1 MGTPFDLLQRRRFG
15 HYEILA
21 ELGSGGMGGVF
32 EAKDQ
37 SLGRHVAI
45 KIIPGL
51 LASDPARLARFE
63 QEARTAS
70 ALNHPNI
77 VTIYEIGKVDDIPYI
92 AMELVEGK
100 TLRRL
105 LHGRALLTRQAL
117 QLAVQAAD
125 GLAEAHEAG
134 IVHRDLKPENI
145 MVTPNGRVK
154 LLDFGLAKV
163 VVPTGLDTAE
173 TQSMLSP
180 ATEPGAL
187 VGTVG
192 YMSPQQAMGQEVDFR
207 SDLFSCGSILY
218 EMATGQPS
226 FRRASAV
233 QTLAAI
239 IESEPEPVAQINPD
253 VPAPLRWII
262 ERCLAKDPAERYAST
277 RDLVRDLQG
286 VLDHLHEITSVSG
299 GVSPVARSSG
309 VGRPPARHGPRTHRL
324 LIVVLLALGL
334 SAAAVV
340 FIPRSPRATSTPTS
354 PTLSPKA
361 RRSVA
366 VLGFRNLSGQPE
378 AAWLSTALSE
388 MMTTELAA
396 DGALRTIPGENV
408 GRMKLELSISDAESL
423 AADTLSKVG
432 KNLGTDLVLLG
443 SYVALPGGRIRLD
456 LRLQDVAAGET
467 VVALATNGTQEG
479 LVDLVTQAG
488 SRVRRSIGLGAP
500 SEAGA
505 LKAGLPGNFEG
516 QRLYAE
522 GVSRLRLLDALAARD
537 LLVKAVAADPKAP
550 LPRAALAEAWATL
563 GYESRAEDEARRAFD
578 LSGGL
583 PRAERLA
590 VEARYRET
598 AGEWDKAI
606 ELYRMLFEFF
616 PDDLEHGLRL
626 AAAQSLAGRGRDA
639 LGTVATLRR
648 LPPLAAEDPR
658 IDLAEGAVA
667 RGIGDFRRAQA
678 AANSAAGKGGARGAR
693 LLTAGARILEAH
705 AFERMGELTKA
716 TTAAEE
722 ARRIYAEA
730 GDQAG
735 LGFVLNRLGA
745 LLFEQGEL
753 VEARSTLMAS
763 LEIRQRIG
771 HKSGAAAT
779 LGNLG
784 LVLWQQGD
792 LAEARRKLQEAET
805 NERELGSKGGIASG
819 LENKSFVLFDQGE
832 LAGARKACEEALRL
846 AREIGDTT
854 LAAGIS
860 ISLAR
865 VLVAEGDLARAKAT
879 VQEAL
884 PVLREAGSQSLYTG
898 FALHALGDILTAEG
912 DLAAARK
919 AHEDTLAIRSQPAV
933 KILAAESQVALA
945 GLAIKERRS
954 AEAQAA
960 ARAAAEVFASEKA
973 ADKEASARAVL
984 AHALLNESRAG
995 EAQAA
1000 VDGATVLA
1008 ARSQS
1013 PHVRL
1018 AVGLAVA
1025 RVRAANGAAVDALT
1039 GLEAVLAEAQK
1050 LGLVALAL
1058 EIRLAQGEIELS
1070 SGRTAQGRARLTAL
1084 ETDARARGFGL
1095 VAREAGAAG
1104 GRRAPPTP

>member
-1 MGTPFDLLQRRRFG
+1 MGTPVDLLQRRQFG

-21 ELGSGGMGGVF
+21 ALGSGGMGGVF

-45 KIIPGL
+45 KVIPGL
-51 LASDPARLARFE
+51 LASDPGRLARFE

-92 AMELVEGK
+92 AMERVEGQ

-105 LHGRALLTRQAL
+105 LHGRALPTRQAL
-117 QLAVQAAD
+117 QLAVQATD
-125 GLAEAHEAG
+125 GLAAAHEAG

-163 VVPTGLDTAE
+163 VVPAGLDTAE
-173 TQSMLSP
+173 TRSMLSP
-180 ATEPGAL
+180 GTEPGAL

-239 IESEPEPVAQINPD
+239 IESEPEPLAQVNPD

-262 ERCLAKDPAERYAST
+262 ERCLAKDPADRYAST

-299 GVSPVARSSG
+299 GVSPFARSSG
-309 VGRPPARHGPRTHRL
+309 VGGAPARRGPLPHRL
-324 LIVVLLALGL
+324 LIAVLLALGL
-334 SAAAVV
+334 SAAAVL
-340 FIPRSPRATSTPTS
+340 FIPRTPRATPAPTS
-354 PTLSPKA
+354 PTLSRKA

-366 VLGFRNLSGQPE
+366 VLGFKNLSGQQE

-408 GRMKLELSISDAESL
+408 GRMKLELSLSDAESL
-423 AADTLSKVG
+423 AADTLLKVG
-432 KNLGTDLVLLG
+432 QNLGTDMVLLG
-443 SYVALPGGRIRLD
+443 SYVALPGGGIRLD
-456 LRLQDVAAGET
+456 LRLQDVAVGET
-467 VVALATNGTQEG
+467 VVALAENGTQVG
-479 LVDLVTQAG
+479 LVELVTQAG
-488 SRVRRSIGLGAP
+488 SRLRRSIGLGAP
-500 SEAGA
+500 SETGA

-522 GVSRLRLLDALAARD
+522 GVARLRLLDALLARD

-550 LPRAALAEAWATL
+550 VPRAALAEAWATL
-563 GYESRAEDEARRAFD
+563 GYESRAKDEARRAFD

-598 AGEWDKAI
+598 AREWDRAV

-626 AAAQSLAGRGRDA
+626 ATAQSFAGRGRDA
-639 LGTVATLRR
+639 LGTLATLRR
-648 LPPLAAEDPR
+648 LPPTAAEDPR
-658 IDLAEGAVA
+658 IDLAEAVVA
-667 RGIGDFRRAQA
+667 QGIGDFRREQA
-678 AANSAAGKGGARGAR
+678 AANGAAVKGGARGAR
-693 LLTAGARILEAH
+693 LLAARARILEAH
-705 AFERMGELTKA
+705 AFERMGELAKA
-716 TTAAEE
+716 TTAALE

-735 LGFVLNRLGA
+735 LGFALNRLGA
-745 LLFEQGEL
+745 LLWEQGEL
-753 VEARSTLMAS
+753 VEARSTLTAA
-763 LEIRQRIG
+763 LQIRQRIG
-771 HKSGAAAT
+771 HKSGVAAT

-792 LAEARRKLQEAET
+792 LGQARRKQQEAEAS
-805 NERELGSKGGIASG
+805 ERELGDKGEIASG
-819 LENKSFVLFDQGE
+819 LENESLVLFDQGD
-832 LAGARKACEEALRL
+832 LAGARRACEEALRL
-846 AREIGDTT
+846 CREIGDPT
-854 LAAGIS
+854 LASGIS
-860 ISLAR
+860 LSLAR
-865 VLVAEGDLARAKAT
+865 VLAAEGDLSGAKAR

-884 PVLREAGSQSLYTG
+884 PVLREAGSRSYYTG
-898 FALHALGDILTAEG
+898 LALYALGEILAAEG

-919 AHEDTLAIRSQPAV
+919 AHEEALAIRSQPAA
-933 KILAAESQVALA
+933 KIQAAESQVALA
-945 GLAIKERRS
+945 GLAVEERRPAA
-954 AEAQAA
+954 AEAA
-960 ARAAAEVFASEKA
+960 ARDAALIFASEKA

-984 AHALLNESRAG
+984 ARALLAEGRGA
-995 EAQAA
+995 EALAA
-1000 VDGATVLA
+1000 VLGATALST
-1008 ARSQS
+1008 RSQS

-1018 AVGLAVA
+1018 GVGAASA
-1025 RVRAANGAAVDALT
+1025 RVRAANGAAAQALK
-1039 GLEAVLAEAQK
+1039 GLEAALAESQK

-1070 SGRTAQGRARLTAL
+1070 SGRAAQGRARLEAL
-1084 ETDARARGFGL
+1084 EADARARGFGR
-1095 VAREAGAAG
+1095 VAREAASASGT
-1104 GRRAPPTP
+1104 RASRTP